1 MPLPNSIMDR
11 ATALSAFTEDQL
23 CLLTHLDDN
32 PLDLYVWV
40 TTKIESNEVMSC
52 SKFLTAKTNTK
63 LSRWMNF
70 LSDHENNV
78 LVCCEKYG
86 VPNDVFLHIVG
97 EDKYIQVHYSGES
110 KLTFQLTY
118 YVPSLVQ
125 IQQGV

>member
-1 MPLPNSIMDR
+1 MDH

-23 CLLTHLDDN
+23 CLLTQLDDN
-32 PLDLYVWV
+32 PLDLHVWV
-40 TTKIESNEVMSC
+40 TAKIESNRVMSW

-70 LSDHENNV
+70 LTDHENKV
-78 LVCCEKYG
+78 LVCCDKDG
-86 VPNDVFLHIVG
+86 VSNYVFLHIVG
-97 EDKYIQVHYSGES
+97 EDKCIQVHHSGES